1 MAHRVV
7 DGIFGPRTIKTE
19 TVATGSPASAGVVG
33 PAVLSANSLGRDAC
47 NVPAKAFLDVC
58 CCFFFSSWF
67 CSLLLKLSLRIIIL
81 KFYVFGRYIL
91 NLQVTLVL

>member
-47 NVPAKAFLDVC
+47 NVPAKAFQDV
-58 CCFFFSSWF
+58 CCFFFFPAGSVLF
-67 CSLLLKLSLRIIIL
+67 C
-81 KFYVFGRYIL
+81 
-91 NLQVTLVL
+91 